1 MTEKRIRSLFL
12 LSSHNSH
19 DVLNRLTLEA
29 FKWQAV
35 VHRII
40 IAVSKIIQNK
50 YCVGLDRA
58 CRSQHISIINQTK

>member
-1 MTEKRIRSLFL
+1 MAEQQNTFLFL

-35 VHRII
+35 VHGII
-40 IAVSKIIQNK
+40 ISVSTIIQNK